1 MMSPYSLLLI
11 DDDAEIRSLLT
22 EYFTRSGFS
31 VIALPDGEKLMQTLQ
46 QQAVD
51 LIILD
56 VMMPGMDGFTLCRM
70 VRNTSSVP
78 IIMLTAASDE
88 TDKVIGLE
96 LGADDYLAKP
106 FSARE
111 LLARVKALLRRNQIV
126 QSPTAE
132 ARYLCFNGWK
142 LDLLRREL
150 INAQGVE
157 EILSGIEFALLA
169 LFLRYPNQILD
180 RDQISEITRRR
191 ENNPLERGIDVQIS
205 RLRQRLHDTDRR
217 LLRTV
222 RNQGYMLCCDVSREY

>member
-1 MMSPYSLLLI
+1 MEQINILVV
-11 DDDAEIRSLLT
+11 DDEKEIADLVEIYLVS
-22 EYFTRSGFS
+22 
-31 VIALPDGEKLMQTLQ
+31 DGYKVFKANNAKEGLE
-46 QQAVD
+46 
-51 LIILD
+51 ILD
-56 VMMPGMDGFTLCRM
+56 QEEIHLVLLDIMMPGMDGFTLCRM
-70 VRNTSSVP
+70 VRNISSVP

-111 LLARVKALLRRNQIV
+111 LLARVKALLRRNQIA

-132 ARYLCFNGWK
+132 ARYLSFNGWK

>member
-1 MMSPYSLLLI
+1 MLPQTLLLI
-11 DDDAEIRSLLT
+11 DDDAEIRLLLT
-22 EYFTRSGFS
+22 EYFTRAGFK
-31 VIALPDGEKLMQTLQ
+31 VIALPDGETLLATLKQ
-46 QQAVD
+46 HPVD

-70 VRNTSSVP
+70 VRNISSVP

-111 LLARVKALLRRNQIV
+111 LLARVKAQLRRSQIA
-126 QSPTAE
+126 QTPTAE

-142 LDLLRREL
+142 LDMLRREL
-150 INAQGVE
+150 LNPNGEAEAISGV
-157 EILSGIEFALLA
+157 EFALLC
-169 LFLRYPNQILD
+169 LFLRSPHQILD

-205 RLRQRLHDTDRR
+205 RLRQRIHDVDRR
-217 LLRTV
+217 LLRTI
-222 RNQGYMLCCDVSREY
+222 RNQGYMMCCDVSREY

>member
-1 MMSPYSLLLI
+1 MLPLTLLLI
-11 DDDAEIRSLLT
+11 DDDGEIRALLT
-22 EYFTRSGFS
+22 EYFTRAGFA
-31 VIALPDGEKLMQTLQ
+31 VIALPDGEKLLATVRE
-46 QQAVD
+46 QAVD

-56 VMMPGMDGFTLCRM
+56 VMMPGLDGFTLCRM
-70 VRNTSSVP
+70 VRNMSSVP

-111 LLARVKALLRRNQIV
+111 LLARVKALLRRNQIA
-126 QSPTAE
+126 QSPGAP
-132 ARYLCFNGWK
+132 ARYLCFEGWK
-142 LDLLRREL
+142 LDMLRREL
-150 INAQGVE
+150 VDPRGETEMI
-157 EILSGIEFALLA
+157 SGIEFALLS
-169 LFLRYPNQILD
+169 LFLRQPNQVLD

-205 RLRQRLHDTDRR
+205 RLRQRLRDGDRR

-222 RNQGYMLCCDVSREY
+222 RNQGYMLCSDVSREY